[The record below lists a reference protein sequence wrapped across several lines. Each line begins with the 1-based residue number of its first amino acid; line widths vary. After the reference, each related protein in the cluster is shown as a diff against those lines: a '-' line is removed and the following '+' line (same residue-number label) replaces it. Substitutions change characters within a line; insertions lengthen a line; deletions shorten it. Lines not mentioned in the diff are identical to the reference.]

1 MSREKIVLK
10 LTEIFREVFRDNDI
24 VISDQMTAADV
35 KRWDSISNINMII
48 MVEEK
53 FHINVTT
60 KEIAGIVNVGD
71 LIAVIERKFGDGV
84 L

>member
-10 LTEIFREVFRDNDI
+10 LTEIFREVFRDDDI
-24 VISDQMTAADV
+24 VISDQMTAEDV
-35 KRWDSISNINMII
+35 KRWDSIANINMIV
-48 MVEEK
+48 MVEEE
-53 FHINVTT
+53 FNVNLTT

-71 LIAVIERKFGDGV
+71 LIAVIERKLGDGV

>member
-24 VISDQMTAADV
+24 VISDRMTAADV
-35 KRWDSISNINMII
+35 KRWDSISNINMIV

-53 FHINVTT
+53 FH
-60 KEIAGIVNVGD
+60 VN
-71 LIAVIERKFGDGV
+71 F
-84 L
+84 